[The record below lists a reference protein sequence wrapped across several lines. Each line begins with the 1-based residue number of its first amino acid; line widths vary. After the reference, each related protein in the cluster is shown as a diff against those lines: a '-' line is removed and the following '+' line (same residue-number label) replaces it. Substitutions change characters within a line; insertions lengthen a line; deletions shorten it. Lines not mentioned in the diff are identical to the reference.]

1 MVLVY
6 LVRHGEAD
14 YQPVR
19 DRGWPGSAADLAPLS
34 GLGVEQ
40 AREAADGLAG
50 AGATAVVASP
60 MTRALQTAAIV
71 AVRLGLPVSVEFD
84 LREWL
89 PDDTFSWRSA
99 DDVQAAVSDFDAH
112 GGEWP
117 DGRPRGWEPLSQLR
131 DRCTA
136 ALRTA
141 VAGLPGHEVIIVV
154 CHGMVIWSL
163 TGNRQTRPG
172 QWRNILVAP
181 EPCEG
186 SPARQCTGDSAAQ
199 PVSRQTAGRRD
210 G

>member
-14 YQPVR
+14 YQPIR
-19 DRGWPGSAADLAPLS
+19 DRGWPGSVADLAPLS
-34 GLGVEQ
+34 GLGVAQ
-40 AREAADGLAG
+40 AREAADALAG

-99 DDVQAAVSDFDAH
+99 DDVQASVDDFDDH

-117 DGRPRGWEPLSQLR
+117 DGRPRAWEPLSQLR
-131 DRCTA
+131 GRCSAALCTA
-136 ALRTA
+136 
-141 VAGLPGHEVIIVV
+141 VGGLPGHEVIIVV

-172 QWRNILVAP
+172 QWRTLLVTP
-181 EPCEG
+181 EPAKAAPPGNARRYEPG
-186 SPARQCTGDSAAQ
+186 S
-199 PVSRQTAGRRD
+199 AGPD
-210 G
+210 